1 MIELCEPPRSYRD
14 LCARLQLNA
23 GIPYSEH
30 WSAAADFLELV
41 VDEFITI
48 KPETILECGSG
59 VSTLMLAAACR
70 ESGRGRVLSLEH
82 HREYASD
89 LRDIVASYGLQEFA
103 TVIDAPLVNTPV
115 NGRDYQWYSLDNLVE
130 CNIDMMVIDGPPGR
144 LQKNSRYPA
153 LPVLAGRMTS
163 ACSIFLD
170 DAGRED
176 ERDIVRLWVQEISG
190 LSSTYID
197 NQRGCSRLLFN
208 P

>member
-30 WSAAADFLELV
+30 WSAAADFLGLI
-41 VDEFITI
+41 VDEVISI

-70 ESGRGRVLSLEH
+70 ESGQGRVLSLEH
-82 HREYASD
+82 QQEYASD

-103 TVIDAPLVNTPV
+103 MVIDAPLVDAHV

-130 CNIDMMVIDGPPGR
+130 CDIDMMVIDGPPGR

-153 LPVLAGRMTS
+153 LPVLRGRMTS

-176 ERDIVRLWVQEISG
+176 EQEIARRWQSEYKKLNG
-190 LSSTYID
+190 SYID
-197 NQRGCSRLLFN
+197 NQRGCMRFVHR
-208 P
+208 

>member
-30 WSAAADFLELV
+30 WSAAADFLYLV
-41 VDEFITI
+41 VDEVITI
-48 KPETILECGSG
+48 RPETILECGSG

-70 ESGRGRVLSLEH
+70 EAGQGKVLSLEH
-82 HREYASD
+82 QQEYARD
-89 LRDIVASYGLQEFA
+89 LRDFVTGYGLQEFA
-103 TVIDAPLVNTPV
+103 TIIDAPLVDTPV
-115 NGRDYQWYSLDNLVE
+115 NGQDYLWYSLENLVE
-130 CNIDMMVIDGPPGR
+130 CDIDMMIIDGPPGR

-153 LPVLAGRMTS
+153 LPALVGRMKVQ
-163 ACSIFLD
+163 CSIFLD

-176 ERDIVRLWVQEISG
+176 EREIVRLWVEEIPG
-190 LSSTYID
+190 LSSSYID
-197 NQRGCSRLLFN
+197 NERGCSRLLYS

>member
-41 VDEFITI
+41 VDEVITI

-103 TVIDAPLVNTPV
+103 TVIDAPLVDMPV

-130 CNIDMMVIDGPPGR
+130 CDIDMMVIDGPPGR